1 MGVSGEGVGGV
12 GGHQHQPLQ
21 QAEPMVANPESR
33 SKDVPSPNPPSHRP
47 TGDGHGTKMSDYDRG
62 RNPTDYLITCG

>member
-12 GGHQHQPLQ
+12 GGGHQHQPLQ

-47 TGDGHGTKMSDYDRG
+47 TGDGHGTKMSDHDG
-62 RNPTDYLITCG
+62 TKPD

>member
-1 MGVSGEGVGGV
+1 MGVSGEGW

-62 RNPTDYLITCG
+62 RIPTDYLITCG